1 MASSRILP
9 EFELLLPRSIK
20 EAADALGTLKSKAS
34 IMAGGTDVIVS
45 LTKGFGSP
53 TIISLAEIPD
63 LDYVEYDSKKGL
75 RIGAM
80 ATLQQVADNA
90 DVKKRYPALHR
101 ACSINGTPQTRNM
114 GTVVGNIM
122 RASPSGDCICAVLA
136 IGGKIVLRDS
146 KGKREVSIDDFYLK
160 YKVTAVKA
168 NELAIEL
175 KLPPQPA
182 GSCNAFARM
191 TRTTLDLSK
200 LNVAVRL
207 DMSGKTVKEA
217 RVAMGAVAP
226 TTIRLKKTE
235 ALLKGKQITDDLLQK
250 IVETVPTE
258 IKPIDDVRSTAEYR
272 SDVAGVMVK
281 RVIAEA
287 IAK

>member
-9 EFELLLPRSIK
+9 EFELLIPQSIK
-20 EAADALGTLKSKAS
+20 EAVDLLGKLKSKAS
-34 IMAGGTDVIVS
+34 VMAGGTDVVVS
-45 LTKGFGSP
+45 MTKGFGSP
-53 TIISLAEIPD
+53 NVISLAEIPG
-63 LDYVEYDSKKGL
+63 LDYVEYDSKNGL

-90 DVKKRYPALHR
+90 DVKKRYPALWK
-101 ACSINGTPQTRNM
+101 ACAINGTPQTRNM

-136 IGGKIVLRDS
+136 IGGKVVLRTS

-160 YKVTAVKA
+160 YKVTECKA
-168 NELAIEL
+168 EELAIEI
-175 KLPPQPA
+175 KLPPQPS

-207 DMSGKTVKEA
+207 DMSGKTCKEA

-226 TTIRLKKTE
+226 TTIRLKKVE
-235 ALLKGKQITDDLLQK
+235 ALLEGSQITEDVLQK

-272 SDVAGVMVK
+272 RDVAGVMVK

-287 IAK
+287 LAK